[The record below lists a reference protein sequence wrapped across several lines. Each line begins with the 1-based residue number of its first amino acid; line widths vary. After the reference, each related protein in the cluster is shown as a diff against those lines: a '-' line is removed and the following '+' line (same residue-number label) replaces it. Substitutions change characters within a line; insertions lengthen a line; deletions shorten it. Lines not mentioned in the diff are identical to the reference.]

1 MPLTCETV
9 APLLGAYCDNEL
21 SASELRA
28 VEEHVQS
35 CGFCTALIAKDRRIA
50 GHIAAGGVIS
60 GSAGLARRIST
71 AIDQEETGIPARSA
85 PPRRQPL
92 SGWAQAAAIVLA
104 SLLSAGAGWYGATR
118 VDPSDQAAREVLQ
131 AHVRSLLQDNP
142 IQVASSDSHTVK
154 PWFAGR
160 VDVAPDVKD
169 LSAEGFPLI
178 GGRLDTIGDKRVA
191 VVVYKRQLHW
201 VNVYVSRAGAVSLA
215 SGAPEGAK
223 VEASQSGYNMICW
236 TRAGVTYWAVS
247 DLNLPE
253 LRQWQA
259 LM

>member
-1 MPLTCETV
+1 MPLTCDAV
-9 APLLGAYCDNEL
+9 APLLGAYCDDEL
-21 SASELRA
+21 SAPDLRA

-35 CGFCTALIAKDRRIA
+35 CGFCTALIAQDRRIA
-50 GHIAAGGVIS
+50 GHITAAGALRS
-60 GSAGLARRIST
+60 SADLVQRISS
-71 AIDQEETGIPARSA
+71 ALDSEEADV
-85 PPRRQPL
+85 PPRFKLLRRATY
-92 SGWAQAAAIVLA
+92 SMWAQAAALVLVC
-104 SLLSAGAGWYGATR
+104 LLSAGGGWLAATR
-118 VDPSDQAAREVLQ
+118 AEQSAQLVREVLQ

-169 LSAEGFPLI
+169 LSAQGFPLI
-178 GGRLDTIGDKRVA
+178 GGRLDTIGDQRVA

-215 SGAPEGAK
+215 SSAADGAK
-223 VEASQSGYNMICW
+223 VEASQNGYNMICW

-247 DLNLPE
+247 DLNAAE